1 MFFFGVIFALVAGI
15 LFGLIGPTTKIAYNF
30 GASASLAILFRYVV
44 ATIFILPFIPFQKNL
59 LKTYQKNIISFL
71 LISLGSILLTSGL
84 LISFNYIDVSL
95 AVLIFC
101 LYPIYVLIY
110 SVLVDKEE
118 INIIVKFLFFLTFI
132 GIFLVLGPSLKIVN
146 LIGIIFAV
154 IASIGATSMII
165 INQKMSRKGIQPIP
179 INIFINI
186 IVKFLFFST
195 FIGIFLV
202 LGPSLKIVNLIGIIF
217 ALIAS
222 IGATSMII
230 INQKMSKKGIQPIP
244 INIFINI
251 INTIFF
257 FLIIKVFFSLKINFD
272 FNIYLFIFIPS
283 ACYCLAFLSQL
294 YAIPR
299 IGQSNTALFLYLE
312 PVVGVLGAVYFLDE
326 ILTFSQLVGAVV
338 VMLSLLLA
346 TYYTNKTKNV
356 VS

>member
-1 MFFFGVIFALVAGI
+1 MFIFGVIFALVAGI

-84 LISFNYIDVSL
+84 LISFNYINVSL

-118 INIIVKFLFFLTFI
+118 INIIVKFLFFSTFI
-132 GIFLVLGPSLKIVN
+132 GIFLVLGPSLRIVN

-186 IVKFLFFST
+186 I
-195 FIGIFLV
+195 
-202 LGPSLKIVNLIGIIF
+202 
-217 ALIAS
+217 
-222 IGATSMII
+222 
-230 INQKMSKKGIQPIP
+230 
-244 INIFINI
+244 
-251 INTIFF
+251 NTIFF
-257 FLIIKVFFSLKINFD
+257 FLIIKVFFSLNINYD

-338 VMLSLLLA
+338 VILSLLLA
-346 TYYTNKTKNV
+346 TYYTNKTKSV

>member
-1 MFFFGVIFALVAGI
+1 MFIFGVIFALVAGI

-59 LKTYQKNIISFL
+59 LETYQKNIISFL

-84 LISFNYIDVSL
+84 LISFNYINVSL

-118 INIIVKFLFFLTFI
+118 INIIVKFLFFSTFI
-132 GIFLVLGPSLKIVN
+132 GIFLVLGPSLRIDN

-154 IASIGATSMII
+154 IASIGATSMIV
-165 INQKMSRKGIQPIP
+165 INQKMSR
-179 INIFINI
+179 
-186 IVKFLFFST
+186 
-195 FIGIFLV
+195 
-202 LGPSLKIVNLIGIIF
+202 
-217 ALIAS
+217 
-222 IGATSMII
+222 
-230 INQKMSKKGIQPIP
+230 KGIQPIP

-257 FLIIKVFFSLKINFD
+257 FLIIKVFFSLNISYD

-338 VMLSLLLA
+338 VILSLLLA

>member
-1 MFFFGVIFALVAGI
+1 MFIFGVIFALVAGI
-15 LFGLIGPTTKIAYNF
+15 LFGLIGPTTKIAYNY

-44 ATIFILPFIPFQKNL
+44 ATIFILPFIPFQKSL

-84 LISFNYIDVSL
+84 LISFNYINVSL

-118 INIIVKFLFFLTFI
+118 INIIVKFLFFSTFI
-132 GIFLVLGPSLKIVN
+132 GIFLVLGPSLRIDN

-154 IASIGATSMII
+154 IASIGATSMIV
-165 INQKMSRKGIQPIP
+165 INQKMSR
-179 INIFINI
+179 
-186 IVKFLFFST
+186 
-195 FIGIFLV
+195 
-202 LGPSLKIVNLIGIIF
+202 
-217 ALIAS
+217 
-222 IGATSMII
+222 
-230 INQKMSKKGIQPIP
+230 KGIQPIP

-257 FLIIKVFFSLKINFD
+257 FLIIKVFFSLNISYD

-338 VMLSLLLA
+338 VILSLLLA